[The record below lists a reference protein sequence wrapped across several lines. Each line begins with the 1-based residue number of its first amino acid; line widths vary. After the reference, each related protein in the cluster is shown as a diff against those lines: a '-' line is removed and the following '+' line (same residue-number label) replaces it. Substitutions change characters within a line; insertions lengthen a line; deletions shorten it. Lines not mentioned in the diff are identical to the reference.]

1 MTFHIIG
8 ISVTAKIA
16 RITARD
22 EIGIFKFIMQIG
34 DDRMVTADKY
44 KVVIYT
50 LFCDYIAGSIELINS
65 CGISRVPSFIEIG
78 NICST

>member
-1 MTFHIIG
+1 LYGNERKSGYDQEMRFHIIG

-44 KVVIYT
+44 LK
-50 LFCDYIAGSIELINS
+50 S
-65 CGISRVPSFIEIG
+65 
-78 NICST
+78 